1 MEANKKEELLKLID
15 YRISES
21 GIGYLR
27 SYPEDDCEGRR
38 DWSELHDGWSNAIY
52 GLLEIKDLLNEL

>member
-1 MEANKKEELLKLID
+1 MEPNKKEELLKLID

-38 DWSELHDGWSNAIY
+38 DWGELHDAWSSAIY

>member
-1 MEANKKEELLKLID
+1 MEVNKKEELLKLID
-15 YRISES
+15 CRISES

-27 SYPEDDCEGRR
+27 SYPEDDCESGR
-38 DWSELHDGWSNAIY
+38 DWSELHNEWSSAIY